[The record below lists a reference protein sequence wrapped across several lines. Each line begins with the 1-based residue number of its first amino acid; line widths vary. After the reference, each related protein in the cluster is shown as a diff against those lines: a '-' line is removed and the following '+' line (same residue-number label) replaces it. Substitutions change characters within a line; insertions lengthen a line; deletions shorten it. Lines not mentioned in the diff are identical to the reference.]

1 MAILAGIDEA
11 GYGPTLGPLVV
22 TGVAFRVPD
31 DRLDSCLW
39 ETLRESCTP
48 SRERTGRRLTIAD
61 SKKLYSSRGSLAPLE
76 RAALVMLAVGG
87 HRPAS
92 WRSLLDLL
100 TPDSAGEL
108 EQYPWYAGVDVP
120 LPVSDDVGDIPTRAN
135 AVRVDCTAH
144 SVDLIG
150 VYSEVLRVGQFN
162 RLVKSTRNKAVVM
175 LGLALRVVDRILRA
189 GPGERVRLCIDR
201 LGGRLHYRD
210 SLTTALPE
218 FELQILEESPVRSSY
233 RLCHRFSTGEMR
245 VCNIEFVTS
254 GETHH
259 FPVALASVYSKYV
272 RELHMRAF
280 NRYWTTQQS
289 DLRPTA
295 GYFTDAKRWLKD
307 ASQTLNRLEI
317 DRGMLLRAR

>member
-1 MAILAGIDEA
+1 LAGIDEA

-48 SRERTGRRLTIAD
+48 SRGRTGHRLTIAD

-87 HRPAS
+87 HRPGN

-108 EQYPWYAGVDVP
+108 EQYPWYTGADVP
-120 LPVSDDVGDIPTRAN
+120 LPVSNDVGDVPTRAN
-135 AVRVDCTAH
+135 AVRVDCSAH

-150 VYSEVLRVGQFN
+150 VYGEVLRVAQFN

-189 GPGERVRLCIDR
+189 APGERVRLCIDR

-218 FELQILEESPVRSSY
+218 YELQILEESPVRSSY
-233 RLCHRFSTGEMR
+233 RLVCEPR
-245 VCNIEFVTS
+245 VCAIEFVTS
-254 GETHH
+254 GEAHH
-259 FPVALASVYSKYV
+259 FPVALASIYSKYV

-280 NRYWTTQQS
+280 NRYWTTQQG

-307 ASQTLNRLEI
+307 ASQTLNRLDI
-317 DRGMLLRAR
+317 DRGMLLRER